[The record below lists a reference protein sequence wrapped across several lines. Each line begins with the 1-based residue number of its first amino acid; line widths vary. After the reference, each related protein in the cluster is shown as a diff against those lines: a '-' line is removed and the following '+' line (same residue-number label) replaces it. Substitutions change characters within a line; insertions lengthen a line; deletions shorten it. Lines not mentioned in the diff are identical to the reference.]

1 MRFTSSML
9 IDKIINKVSQL
20 IKYSTLPFLFVA
32 IGKCLYSH
40 DYLIIIFIINNI
52 FNFTLTNTFIFKFI
66 CN

>member
-52 FNFTLTNTFIFKFI
+52 FNFTLTNTFILKFI